1 MYMPVY
7 VCANVCMYV
16 CMYICM
22 YVRAN
27 VCMHHYENLNSQNFY
42 LFLWVKRSYVT
53 LFDMSKPGIVNT
65 CSGFQ
70 MRWLQATVG
79 AAVKSVHVPSN
90 RCQNV
95 VCLNL

>member
-1 MYMPVY
+1 
-7 VCANVCMYV
+7 
-16 CMYICM
+16 
-22 YVRAN
+22 
-27 VCMHHYENLNSQNFY
+27 MHHFENLNSQNFY

-53 LFDMSKPGIVNT
+53 LFDMSEPGTVNT

-79 AAVKSVHVPSN
+79 AAVTRVHGPFT

-95 VCLNL
+95 VYLNL